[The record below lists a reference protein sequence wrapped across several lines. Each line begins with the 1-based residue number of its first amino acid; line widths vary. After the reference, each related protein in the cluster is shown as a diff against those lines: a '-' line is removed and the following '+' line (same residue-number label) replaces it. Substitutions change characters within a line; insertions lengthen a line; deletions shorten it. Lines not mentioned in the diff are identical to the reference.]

1 MNRDRPHVLFLN
13 TRTLLGADV
22 AVHVTLMRALDA
34 DRCQVT
40 LATNRC
46 SPDLGRLLAEVEGV
60 RGLRIVQMNLGYEM
74 AGARGLARIGAALGN
89 LAAMG
94 VSLVRL
100 AWLVLR
106 TGVDIIH
113 TTDRPRDALLGVLLA
128 RLTGRK
134 SLVHLHIK
142 WERGLGRA
150 TRWGIA
156 RADAVLAISQF
167 VRRSLIEGGVAED
180 KVHTALNAI
189 EVDRYDPDRVERG
202 VFRRSL
208 NLSDDEPLIGIVA
221 RVMFWKGHLD
231 LVRALPRIARRFP
244 SVRLA
249 IVGRAT
255 EQGPGSFAGQIADLA
270 QELGVAD
277 NLIWAGWRDDAAHV
291 FADLDVLC
299 VPSFEEPFGLVV
311 IEGMAMRRAVVAYSS
326 GALPEIVT
334 AGVDGLLVAPQDVD
348 GLADALVQALDDA
361 ELRRRLGEAG
371 RQTVLARFAA
381 TRQADEV
388 LAIYRRVCG
397 MATE

>member
-1 MNRDRPHVLFLN
+1 
-13 TRTLLGADV
+13 
-22 AVHVTLMRALDA
+22 
-34 DRCQVT
+34 
-40 LATNRC
+40 
-46 SPDLGRLLAEVEGV
+46 
-60 RGLRIVQMNLGYEM
+60 
-74 AGARGLARIGAALGN
+74 
-89 LAAMG
+89 
-94 VSLVRL
+94 
-100 AWLVLR
+100 
-106 TGVDIIH
+106 
-113 TTDRPRDALLGVLLA
+113 
-128 RLTGRK
+128 
-134 SLVHLHIK
+134 
-142 WERGLGRA
+142 
-150 TRWGIA
+150 
-156 RADAVLAISQF
+156 
-167 VRRSLIEGGVAED
+167 
-180 KVHTALNAI
+180 
-189 EVDRYDPDRVERG
+189 
-202 VFRRSL
+202 
-208 NLSDDEPLIGIVA
+208 
-221 RVMFWKGHLD
+221 
-231 LVRALPRIARRFP
+231 
-244 SVRLA
+244 VRLA